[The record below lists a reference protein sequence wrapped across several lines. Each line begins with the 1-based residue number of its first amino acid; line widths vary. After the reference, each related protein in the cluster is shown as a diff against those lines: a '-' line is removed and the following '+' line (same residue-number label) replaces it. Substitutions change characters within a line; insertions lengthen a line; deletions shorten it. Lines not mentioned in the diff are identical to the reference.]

1 MRILFAMRPLLKVEQ
16 QQEKVH
22 TTSTYGR
29 GTKEKISF
37 EWFSLKKRIEKKQHG
52 MNHQKKLILSEN
64 FPSIYYDIDFNYQIK
79 TYLIPFHQP
88 G

>member
-1 MRILFAMRPLLKVEQ
+1 MVFP
-16 QQEKVH
+16 
-22 TTSTYGR
+22 
-29 GTKEKISF
+29 KETN
-37 EWFSLKKRIEKKQHG
+37 RKKQHG